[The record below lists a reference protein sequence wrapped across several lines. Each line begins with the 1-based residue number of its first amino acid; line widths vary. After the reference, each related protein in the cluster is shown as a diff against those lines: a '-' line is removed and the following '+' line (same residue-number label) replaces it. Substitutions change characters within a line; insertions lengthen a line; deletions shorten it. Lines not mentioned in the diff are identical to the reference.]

1 MVKLPY
7 ANGGMVMY
15 DFNDVTL
22 DFKTR
27 AERLVSLLTVDE
39 KISQMLH
46 FSPAVARLGIPSYTW
61 WNEALHGVARAGTA
75 TVFPQSIGMAAS
87 FDDELVY
94 ECACIIS
101 DEVRAKH
108 HEYLRRGD
116 TGIYKGLTIWS
127 PNINIFRD
135 PRWGRGHE
143 TYGEDPH
150 LTGRMGVAFIKGMQ
164 GDDENYLKTVAT
176 AKHYAVHSGPEKLRH
191 SFDAQ
196 VSKRDLY
203 ETYLPAFRDSVK
215 DGGAYSI
222 MGAYNRTN
230 SEPCCASPTLLQEI
244 LRDEWGFEGYVVS
257 DCHAICDLHLHHHVT
272 GSPQESAA
280 AAVKNGCD
288 LNCGKTYARL
298 KAAFNEGLIKEAEID
313 IAVTRLFEARMK
325 LGMFDPPERV
335 PYSSIP
341 YARNDCREHREKS
354 FEAAC
359 KTMTLLKNNG
369 ILPLSKDIKSIA
381 VVGPN
386 ADDRDVLFANYKG
399 IASETITLLEGIR
412 EAVPDADIYY
422 SLGCHI
428 SKTDLREDETSLM
441 SEAVSCALAADV
453 VIAAVGINSRIEGEE
468 ADPRY
473 PEFGGGDRDDIE
485 LPGLQNKL
493 IDMLHET
500 GKPLIT
506 VNMSGSCVGLC
517 NADEK
522 SDAVIQAWY
531 PGALGGRAVAG
542 ALFGGYSPSGKLP
555 LTFYKSISQ
564 LPPFEDYEMR
574 GRTYRFF
581 DGTPLYPFGF
591 GLTYSVF
598 TLKCET
604 VTDIES
610 QVGGKVAFNITLA
623 NEGPVDAREIIQV
636 YIKTPDEGYKN
647 PGPEL
652 RLFKPVFVKTG
663 THISTCI
670 ELTPRDLSL
679 INDEGNRIVKPGRY
693 TIYIGTGRP
702 DGRTYELTGR
712 RPFEFNLLLTGST
725 LPLDY

>member
-1 MVKLPY
+1 
-7 ANGGMVMY
+7 MY
-15 DFNDVTL
+15 EFNDVSL
-22 DFKTR
+22 DFRTR
-27 AERLVSLLTVDE
+27 AEKLVGLMTVDE
-39 KISQMLH
+39 KISQMVH
-46 FSPAVARLGIPSYTW
+46 FAPAIPRLGISAYTW

-87 FDDELVY
+87 FDDGLVY
-94 ECACIIS
+94 ECACVIS

-108 HEYLRRGD
+108 HEFLRRGD

-164 GDDENYLKTVAT
+164 GDDEKYLKTVAT
-176 AKHYAVHSGPEKLRH
+176 SKHYAVHSGPEKLRH
-191 SFDAQ
+191 SFNAR

-215 DGGAYSI
+215 DGKVYSV

-230 SEPCCASPTLLQEI
+230 SEPCCASPTLLQQI
-244 LRDEWGFEGYVVS
+244 LREEWGFEGYVVS

-272 GSPQESAA
+272 DSPQESAA
-280 AAVKNGCD
+280 EAVKNGCD

-298 KAAFNEGLIKEAEID
+298 KAAFKEGLIAEEEID
-313 IAVTRLFEARMK
+313 VAVTRLFEARMR
-325 LGMFDPPERV
+325 LGMFDPSEKV
-335 PYSSIP
+335 PYASIP
-341 YARNDCREHREKS
+341 YSINDCRKHREKS
-354 FEAAC
+354 YEAAC

-399 IASETITLLEGIR
+399 IASETTTLLEGIR
-412 EAVPDADIYY
+412 EAVPDADIFY

-428 SKTDLREDETSLM
+428 SKKDLREDETSLL

-493 IDMLHET
+493 LDMLHET
-500 GKPLIT
+500 GKPIIT

-517 NADEK
+517 KADEK
-522 SDAVIQAWY
+522 SDAVLQAWY
-531 PGALGGRAVAG
+531 PGSLGGRAIAD
-542 ALFGGYSPSGKLP
+542 ALFGAYSPSGKLP
-555 LTFYKSISQ
+555 VTFYKSITQ
-564 LPPFEDYEMR
+564 LPSFDDYEMR
-574 GRTYRFF
+574 DRTYRFF
-581 DGTPLYPFGF
+581 NGTPLYPFGF
-591 GLTYSVF
+591 GLTYSHF
-598 TLKCET
+598 EIKC
-604 VTDIES
+604 DNFPGSKIP
-610 QVGGKVAFNITLA
+610 VGSGAAFNLTIS
-623 NEGPVDAREIIQV
+623 NKGPMESREIIQTYV
-636 YIKTPDEGYKN
+636 KTPDEGYKN
-647 PGPEL
+647 PGAEL
-652 RLFKPVFVKTG
+652 RKFKPVFVESNTELKA
-663 THISTCI
+663 II

-679 INDEGNRIVKPGRY
+679 INDEGKRIVKPGKY
-693 TIYIGTGRP
+693 TIYIGTGQP
-702 DGRTYELTGR
+702 DDRTYELTGR
-712 RPFEFNLLLTGST
+712 RPLEFNITLTGNT
-725 LPLDY
+725 LELEY